1 MKKVLDAVL
10 VVEGKSDVAF
20 LSNFIEA
27 EFVTTNGSD
36 VPDNVIEY
44 IKEVS
49 KSKEVIVLT
58 DPDYPGE
65 SIRTKLDANIPN
77 LKHAFV
83 SKDKS
88 IKNGKVGVAE
98 STKEEVLKALENSF
112 TNSSI
117 KKGNLTTSDLVS
129 LGLSGSSNSK
139 ELRELVCNKLHL
151 GHTNSK
157 SFLNRLNTLNISKDE
172 LKEIVT
178 NG

>member
-27 EFVTTNGSD
+27 EFVVTNGSD

-65 SIRTKLDANIPN
+65 TIRTKLDANIPN

-117 KKGNLTTSDLVS
+117 KKGNFTTSDLVS

>member
-1 MKKVLDAVL
+1 MKKILDAVL
-10 VVEGKSDVAF
+10 VVEGKTDVAF

-27 EFVTTNGSD
+27 EFVVTNGSD

-49 KSKEVIVLT
+49 KTKEVIVLT

-65 SIRTKLDANIPN
+65 TIRTKLDANIPN

-98 STKEEVLKALENSF
+98 SEKEEVLKALENSF

-178 NG
+178 HG